1 MAVAHPIKI
10 ASLTILALVSFAAN
24 SVLCRLA
31 LGSGAIDAASFTVI
45 RMISGIFV
53 LWIIVLARKRNSNP
67 MRSGSWRGAGCLFL
81 YAVAFSYAYL
91 LLETGTG
98 ALILFGSVQL
108 SMLVVTLISGVR
120 LGSLEW
126 GGLSV
131 AIGGFAY
138 LMLPGAE
145 APSFSGFILMATAGV
160 AWAGYTLI
168 GKGSKHPLQDTYAN
182 FVRTAPML
190 LPLLGVMLI
199 GRNITFDGVVFAALS
214 GGLASGVGYAFW
226 YAALK
231 GLSGLQAGVLQ
242 LLVPVIAALGG
253 VVIVS
258 EPLSE
263 RLVIASL
270 LILGGILAVVLA
282 GQRRARAKQVS

>member
-1 MAVAHPIKI
+1 MAPTNPLKI
-10 ASLTILALVSFAAN
+10 TALTALALVSFAAN

-45 RMISGIFV
+45 RMLTGIVV
-53 LWIIVLARKRNSNP
+53 LWVIVLARKRDANP
-67 MRSGSWRGAGCLFL
+67 LRAGSWWGAVSLFL

-108 SMLVVTLISGVR
+108 SMLAVTLVSGVR
-120 LGSLEW
+120 LGAFEW
-126 GGLSV
+126 GGLLL
-131 AIGGFAY
+131 AIGGFSY
-138 LMLPGAE
+138 LMLPGAA
-145 APSFSGFILMATAGV
+145 APSLGGFLLMAVAGM

-168 GKGSKHPLQDTYAN
+168 GKGSQHPLQDTYAN

-190 LPLLGVMLI
+190 LPLLAVM
-199 GRNITFDGVVFAALS
+199 VVARDISVEGIFYAALS
-214 GGLASGVGYAFW
+214 GGLASGVGYALW

-242 LLVPVIAALGG
+242 LLVPVIAAFGG
-253 VVIVS
+253 VLIVA
-258 EPLSE
+258 EALSQ

-270 LILGGILAVVLA
+270 LILGGILAVVVA
-282 GQRRARAKQVS
+282 GQRRAAS

>member
-1 MAVAHPIKI
+1 MAAAQSLKI
-10 ASLTILALVSFAAN
+10 ASLTLLALISFAAN

-31 LGSGAIDAASFTVI
+31 LGTGAIDAASFTVI
-45 RMISGIFV
+45 RMISGILV
-53 LWIIVLARKRNSNP
+53 LWVIVLARKRDANP
-67 MRSGSWRGAGCLFL
+67 MRAGSWRGAGCLFL
-81 YAVAFSYAYL
+81 YAIAFSYAYL

-108 SMLVVTLISGVR
+108 SMLVVTLVSGVR
-120 LGSLEW
+120 LGVLEW
-126 GGLSV
+126 GGLSIAV
-131 AIGGFAY
+131 GGFAY

-145 APSFSGFILMATAGV
+145 APSMGGFLLMATAGI

-190 LPLLGVMLI
+190 LPLLVVMVV
-199 GRNITFDGVVFAALS
+199 GRSISFEGILYAALS
-214 GGLASGVGYAFW
+214 GGLASGVGYALW

-242 LLVPVIAALGG
+242 LLVPVIAAFGG
-253 VVIVS
+253 VLIVA

-270 LILGGILAVVLA
+270 LILGGILAVIMA
-282 GQRRARAKQVS
+282 GQRRATQKQVS